1 MISNTNCLRHNSRE
15 IIYSCKSYTD
25 NILQVYSNLLNK
37 SCNNLTFDIVLI
49 NTGCHTICDISIID
63 TLVYLNCHFDLE
75 INVTSNNPDIV
86 CLSSDDIKLKGG
98 ELLNSN
104 LSSLGPNKSC
114 KLLLEFIISKYD
126 NCTGNPFNLNICSND
141 LIING
146 VVKNVCNGYIDQYL
160 MPINIQTN
168 ICD

>member
-1 MISNTNCLRHNSRE
+1 
-15 IIYSCKSYTD
+15 
-25 NILQVYSNLLNK
+25 VYSNLLNK